1 MSCSVLFGNPDIW
14 RDKGE
19 ITDPGSGVEEPTLLS
34 FWFECMSK
42 GRQRMSEFI
51 YGFCFLSPAP
61 LCYFTTF
68 FLLFSVVCWACVFKL
83 CCRDGSGT
91 DHIQIASKLRG
102 TFSETDCSWLPRHSL
117 PLLGSFLLQACST
130 SLSVKLAV

>member
-34 FWFECMSK
+34 FCFECMSK
-42 GRQRMSEFI
+42 GRQRMSAFI

-68 FLLFSVVCWACVFKL
+68 FCSSLLSVGLVFSSCVAEMAVE
-83 CCRDGSGT
+83 RIT
-91 DHIQIASKLRG
+91 SKLPLSCAVHFQRWTVPG
-102 TFSETDCSWLPRHSL
+102 CHSTISPCSGAFSYKLA
-117 PLLGSFLLQACST
+117 PLLSR
-130 SLSVKLAV
+130 